1 MSQRQARLNVKRLQ
15 SVYRYLNHWAAP
27 VYKWRTSIGHC
38 PMCGR
43 RPFLSMGPAP
53 LLTRCLS
60 CAATVINL
68 SLIPVI
74 QEHLGDSASARD
86 AYELSTNGATL
97 KWLESH
103 MRSTTTSEY
112 FQERPTGTM
121 VDGVLNQDIRTHIP
135 RRLVRSGDVEPGIRA
150 RCG

>member
-15 SVYRYLNHWAAP
+15 SVYRYLNHWAEP
-27 VYKWRTSIGHC
+27 VYKWRTDIGDC

-43 RPFLSMGPAP
+43 RPFLSLGAAP

-60 CAATVINL
+60 CTATVINL

-74 QEHLGDSASARD
+74 QEHVGDSASAKD
-86 AYELSTNGATL
+86 AYELSTYGATL

-103 MRSTTTSEY
+103 MHSTTSSEY
-112 FQERPTGTM
+112 LHDRPTGTV
-121 VDGVLNQDIRTHIP
+121 VDGVLNQDIQNLTFP
-135 RRLVRSGDVEPGIRA
+135 NTRSIW
-150 RCG
+150 